1 TMPPIEQPPA
11 TPQDAICRDL
21 LRPRITVSIS
31 VAPAP
36 SAKRAHPGERPHG
49 GEPTIRVLRDASAFA
64 SSSDSTNRFKTLV
77 HEPWRVA
84 DWKHG
89 FSSPSTSRCNYRVA
103 PTA

>member
-1 TMPPIEQPPA
+1 MPPIEQPPA

-64 SSSDSTNRFKTLV
+64 SSSDSTNRFKTLG
-77 HEPWRVA
+77 HEPWRESASTVLVSGIILG
-84 DWKHG
+84 WKT
-89 FSSPSTSRCNYRVA
+89 PSDRKIW
-103 PTA
+103 